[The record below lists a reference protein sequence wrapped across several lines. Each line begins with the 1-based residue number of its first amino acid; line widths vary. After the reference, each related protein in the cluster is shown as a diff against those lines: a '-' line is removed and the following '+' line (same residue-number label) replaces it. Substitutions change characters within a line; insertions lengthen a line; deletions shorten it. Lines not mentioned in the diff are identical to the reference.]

1 MVRKNARGFDSQ
13 VILCNSDVGLWPII
27 ELVVVS
33 FNFLLCFF
41 PLLGEEM
48 ILKLTTQDGFA
59 SWKTHPTRV
68 EKKKHPT
75 SKLLIKL
82 LPCDIGAIR
91 VARDDSSFPTNWGA
105 KEPQNPQNHRID
117 YEKRFKTQ
125 LFVAIPRHPSPRVSG
140 RDGPTKIDDEAI
152 GTNLIKMRSE
162 KKKTWLCKL

>member
-59 SWKTHPTRV
+59 S
-68 EKKKHPT
+68 
-75 SKLLIKL
+75 
-82 LPCDIGAIR
+82 
-91 VARDDSSFPTNWGA
+91 
-105 KEPQNPQNHRID
+105 
-117 YEKRFKTQ
+117 
-125 LFVAIPRHPSPRVSG
+125 
-140 RDGPTKIDDEAI
+140 
-152 GTNLIKMRSE
+152 
-162 KKKTWLCKL
+162 